1 MTIGKIL
8 KEFRQNS
15 QSPRELG
22 DKFERL
28 MLSYLK
34 TDPIYKEYFSEVWLW
49 MDFPKRGNM
58 PDTGIDLVAVIRD
71 TGDYCAIQCKCYGE
85 DQTLEKSDIDSFFTA
100 SGTNLFKKRMIIS
113 TTNKWSKNALA
124 ALDGQQIPVIRAT
137 IYDLANSPI
146 DWDQFS
152 LENPDHLELK
162 PKKKIRPHQQTA
174 LEKVLTGF
182 QTGNRGKL
190 IMACGTGKTFTA
202 LKIAENFPK
211 ENNLILFLVPSISL
225 LSQTLREW
233 TAETDINFH
242 SIAVCSDV
250 NVGKSKQKSKN
261 DDLADITVND
271 LAFPATTNAND
282 IIKSYQKIREN
293 NTAKVNNTPN
303 VETFHGTSLQ
313 KNPTSL
319 QKNPT
324 SLQKNPTSLQ
334 KNPTSLQKNP
344 TSLQKNP
351 TSLQNQNQHNQSE
364 LTVIFSTYQSIQ
376 AIADA
381 QKQGLPEFDL
391 IICDEA
397 HRTTGVTIAG
407 EDESYFVRVH
417 NQDFMQAK
425 KRLYM
430 TATPKIY
437 SDDTKVQAQEN
448 DAFLCSMDDVDIY
461 GQEFH
466 RLSFGEAVSV
476 GLLTDYKVMVLAV
489 DEKFVSA
496 TFQQQLADANN
507 ELNLDDAVKIVG
519 CWNGLAKRLIKD
531 AQGEDIED
539 NNPMKRAVAFSR
551 SIKDSK
557 KIVDVFADIIN
568 QYQQLNPDDED
579 FLECNLDHVDGTQNS
594 LERNSKLEWLKAE
607 LPLTPTKGG
616 NSGNI
621 CRILSNARCLSEGV
635 DIPALDAV
643 MFLTPRNSVV
653 DVVQSVG
660 RVMRKAEG
668 KKYGYIIL
676 PVGIP
681 ADIPPEVALKD
692 NQKYQVIWRVLQALR
707 SHDDRFN
714 DTVNK
719 IELNKRR
726 PPQIAVIGVGGK
738 TENDGSSQS
747 AKKGSSYKQLEL
759 NFPIEE
765 WRNAIYAKIV
775 TKCGDRQ
782 YWEKWAKN
790 VAEIADTHIS
800 RIKALLVGANG
811 RSPLQSEAKK
821 VFDEFITGLHQNIN
835 PNVTEDEAIEMLS
848 QHLITKPVFDALFEG
863 YEFTKYNPVS
873 QTMQRMLDVLES
885 QSLQKEVKTL
895 DKFYESV
902 RKKASGID
910 NAEGKQRIIIELY
923 DKFFRAAF
931 PRLVERL
938 GIVYTPVEVV
948 DFIIKSADFALK
960 QEFGVGLTDEGVHI
974 LDPFTG
980 TGTFMVRLL
989 QSGLIKPEDLQR
1001 KFSYELHCNEI
1012 VLLAYY
1018 IAAIN
1023 IEESYHFL
1031 AGGEYQ
1037 PFNGIV
1043 LTDTFQMFENAGYL
1057 LESIFPENNQRV
1069 INQKQR
1075 DITVIIGNPP
1085 YSAGQTSEN
1094 DGNKNLKYE
1103 NLDQKIANSYA
1114 KHSTATLKNSLYDS
1128 YIRGFR
1134 WASDRIKDQGI
1145 VCFVSNGSFIDN
1157 NAMDGFRKCLVDEFT
1172 SIYCF
1177 NLRGNQRT
1185 SGEIARKEGGKIFGS
1200 GSRATIAI
1208 IFLIKNSSKK
1218 SENKVFYHDI
1228 GDYLSQKEK
1237 LDIIKNFGDI
1247 STIKWQKITP
1257 NENYDWI
1264 NQRNDDFES
1273 FISLGDKKDAT
1284 TKTIFDVYSMGVKTN
1299 RDNWVYNFS
1308 HQLVINNMTRMI
1320 DFYNQQVEEFKN
1332 HLKGQTL
1339 TNAEQRKKQVEN
1351 FIDTD
1356 PKKISWSGELKDDC
1370 GKLIIHAFN
1379 PSEVVKSMYRP
1390 FCNQAYYYNK
1400 DLNNRLYQIP
1410 KIFPN
1415 QNLENLAIYVT
1426 GIGASKDFSALII
1439 DVIPNLHL
1447 HDTGQCFPLYTYEK
1461 QSELGEL
1468 FATATTEQYTK
1479 KENIPD
1485 SILKEYQQ
1493 KYEDKTITKSDIFYY
1508 IYGVLHS
1515 PEYKQRFA
1523 SDLKKMLPR
1532 IPFTADF
1539 WTFSQAGR
1547 ELAYYHL
1554 NYETI
1559 EPYELEEFKKDLYLD
1574 HQDYQVEKMVFGK
1587 NKNGLDKTI
1596 IIYNSKLTL
1605 SQIPLE
1611 AYEYIVNGKSALE
1624 WIMERYKVTKDK
1636 DSGIINDPNHW
1647 SENPR
1652 YIVDL
1657 VKRIVRVSLETV
1669 RIVKSLPALNEW

>member
-1 MTIGKIL
+1 MTIRSVL
-8 KEFRQNS
+8 NEFRENS
-15 QSPRELG
+15 TSPRDLG

-28 MLSYLK
+28 MLNYLQ
-34 TDPIYKEYFSEVWLW
+34 TDPIYKECFSQVWMW

-85 DQTLEKSDIDSFFTA
+85 NQTLEKSDIDSFFTT

-113 TTNKWSKNALA
+113 TTNKWSKNAEA
-124 ALDGQQIPVIRAT
+124 ALDSQQIPVIRAT
-137 IYDLANSPI
+137 IYNLENSPI
-146 DWDQFS
+146 DWDKFS
-152 LENPDHLELK
+152 FKNPDHLELK
-162 PKKKIRPHQQTA
+162 PKKQIRTHQQTA

-182 QTGNRGKL
+182 KTGDRGKL

-202 LKIAENFPK
+202 LKIAENFPR

-233 TAETDINFH
+233 TAESDINFH

-250 NVGKSKQKSKN
+250 NVGKNKKKSQN
-261 DDLADITVND
+261 DDLADITIND
-271 LAFPATTNAND
+271 LAFPPTTNAQD
-282 IIKSYQKIREN
+282 IIKSYR
-293 NTAKVNNTPN
+293 AFNTPQPPL
-303 VETFHGTSLQ
+303 ERGAFDSPLESSL
-313 KNPTSL
+313 PL
-319 QKNPT
+319 QGGVRGG
-324 SLQKNPTSLQ
+324 
-334 KNPTSLQKNP
+334 
-344 TSLQKNP
+344 
-351 TSLQNQNQHNQSE
+351 

-376 AIADA
+376 SISDA
-381 QKQGLPEFDL
+381 QKKGLPEFDL

-397 HRTTGVTIAG
+397 HRTTGVTISG
-407 EDESYFVRVH
+407 EDESYFVKVH
-417 NQDFMQAK
+417 NQDFIQAK

-430 TATPKIY
+430 TATPKLY
-437 SDDTKVQAQEN
+437 SDETKVQAQEN
-448 DAFLCSMDDVDIY
+448 DAFLCSMDDVNIY
-461 GQEFH
+461 GKEFH
-466 RLSFGEAVSV
+466 RLNFGEAVST

-507 ELNLDDAVKIVG
+507 ELNLDDAVKIIG
-519 CWNGLAKRLIKD
+519 CWNGLAKRLIQD
-531 AQGEDIED
+531 AQGEEIED

-551 SIKDSK
+551 TIKDSQ
-557 KIVDVFADIIN
+557 KIVDLFADIVN
-568 QYQQLNPDDED
+568 DYQQLNPDDET
-579 FLECNLDHVDGTQNS
+579 FLQCNLDHVDGKQNA
-594 LERNSKLEWLKAE
+594 LERNSKLEWLKAD
-607 LPLTPTKGG
+607 TSAQG
-616 NSGNI
+616 SI

-635 DIPALDAV
+635 DVPALDAV

-681 ADIPPEVALKD
+681 ADIPPEIALKD
-692 NQKYQVIWRVLQALR
+692 NQKYKVIWQVLQALR

-738 TENDGSSQS
+738 TENNGRGERPF
-747 AKKGSSYKQLEL
+747 APTYKQLEL

-782 YWEKWAKN
+782 YWEKWAKD
-790 VAEIADTHIS
+790 VADIADTHIS
-800 RIKALLVGANG
+800 RIKALLGANG

-848 QHLITKPVFDALFEG
+848 QHLITKPIFDALFEG

-873 QTMQRMLDVLES
+873 QTMQRMLDVLEG

-895 DKFYESV
+895 EKFYESV

-960 QEFGVGLTDEGVHI
+960 QEFGVGLSDEGVHI

-1001 KFSYELHCNEI
+1001 KFTSELHANEI

-1023 IEESYHFL
+1023 IEESYHYL
-1031 AGGEYQ
+1031 TGNVYQ

-1075 DITVIIGNPP
+1075 NITVIIGNPP

-1114 KHSTATLKNSLYDS
+1114 KYSTATLKNSLYDS

-1185 SGEIARKEGGKIFGS
+1185 SGEQSRKEGGKIFGS

-1247 STIKWQKITP
+1247 STMKWQEITP

-1264 NQRNDDFES
+1264 NQRHDDFES
-1273 FISLGDKKDAT
+1273 FISLGDKKDKT
-1284 TKTIFDVYSMGVKTN
+1284 SKTIFDVYSGGVKTN

-1308 HQLVINNMTRMI
+1308 QQSVIDNMTRMI
-1320 DFYNQQVEEFKN
+1320 DFYNQQVEDFKN
-1332 HLKGQTL
+1332 YLKGQTL

-1351 FIDTD
+1351 F
-1356 PKKISWSGELKDDC
+1356 
-1370 GKLIIHAFN
+1370 
-1379 PSEVVKSMYRP
+1379 
-1390 FCNQAYYYNK
+1390 QAYYYNK
-1400 DLNNRLYQIP
+1400 DLNNRLYQMP

-1415 QNLENLAIYVT
+1415 QNLENLVICVT
-1426 GIGASKDFSALII
+1426 GVGVVKDFSALISNL
-1439 DVIPNLHL
+1439 IPDLCIQGAA
-1447 HDTGQCFPLYTYEK
+1447 TAGQCFPLYTYEK

-1485 SILKEYQQ
+1485 SIFKEYQQ

-1547 ELAYYHL
+1547 ELGYYHL

-1574 HQDYQVEKMVFGK
+1574 DKDYQVEKMVFGK
-1587 NKNGLDKTI
+1587 NKNGIDKTI

-1611 AYEYIVNGKSALE
+1611 AYEYKVCDKSALE

-1669 RIVKSLPALNEW
+1669 RIVKSLPALNEI

>member
-1 MTIGKIL
+1 MK
-8 KEFRQNS
+8 
-15 QSPRELG
+15 
-22 DKFERL
+22 
-28 MLSYLK
+28 
-34 TDPIYKEYFSEVWLW
+34 
-49 MDFPKRGNM
+49 
-58 PDTGIDLVAVIRD
+58 
-71 TGDYCAIQCKCYGE
+71 
-85 DQTLEKSDIDSFFTA
+85 
-100 SGTNLFKKRMIIS
+100 
-113 TTNKWSKNALA
+113 
-124 ALDGQQIPVIRAT
+124 
-137 IYDLANSPI
+137 
-146 DWDQFS
+146 
-152 LENPDHLELK
+152 
-162 PKKKIRPHQQTA
+162 
-174 LEKVLTGF
+174 
-182 QTGNRGKL
+182 
-190 IMACGTGKTFTA
+190 
-202 LKIAENFPK
+202 
-211 ENNLILFLVPSISL
+211 
-225 LSQTLREW
+225 
-233 TAETDINFH
+233 
-242 SIAVCSDV
+242 
-250 NVGKSKQKSKN
+250 
-261 DDLADITVND
+261 
-271 LAFPATTNAND
+271 
-282 IIKSYQKIREN
+282 
-293 NTAKVNNTPN
+293 
-303 VETFHGTSLQ
+303 
-313 KNPTSL
+313 
-319 QKNPT
+319 
-324 SLQKNPTSLQ
+324 
-334 KNPTSLQKNP
+334 
-344 TSLQKNP
+344 
-351 TSLQNQNQHNQSE
+351 
-364 LTVIFSTYQSIQ
+364 
-376 AIADA
+376 
-381 QKQGLPEFDL
+381 
-391 IICDEA
+391 
-397 HRTTGVTIAG
+397 
-407 EDESYFVRVH
+407 VH
-417 NQDFMQAK
+417 NQDFIQAK

-430 TATPKIY
+430 TATPKLY
-437 SDDTKVQAQEN
+437 SDETKVQAQEN
-448 DAFLCSMDDVDIY
+448 DAFLCSMDDVNIY
-461 GQEFH
+461 GKEFH
-466 RLSFGEAVSV
+466 RLNFGEAVST

-507 ELNLDDAVKIVG
+507 ELNLDDAVKIIG
-519 CWNGLAKRLIKD
+519 CWNGLAKRLIQD
-531 AQGEDIED
+531 AQGEEIED

-551 SIKDSK
+551 TIKDSQ
-557 KIVDVFADIIN
+557 KIVDLFADIVN
-568 QYQQLNPDDED
+568 DYQQLNPDDET
-579 FLECNLDHVDGTQNS
+579 FLQCNLDHVDGKQNA
-594 LERNSKLEWLKAE
+594 LERNSKLEWLKAD
-607 LPLTPTKGG
+607 TSAQG
-616 NSGNI
+616 SI

-635 DIPALDAV
+635 DVPALDAV

-681 ADIPPEVALKD
+681 ADIPPEIALKD
-692 NQKYQVIWRVLQALR
+692 NQKYKVIWQVLQALR

-738 TENDGSSQS
+738 TENNGRGERPF
-747 AKKGSSYKQLEL
+747 APTYKQLEL

-782 YWEKWAKN
+782 YWEKWAKD
-790 VAEIADTHIS
+790 VADIADTHIS
-800 RIKALLVGANG
+800 RIKALLGANG

-848 QHLITKPVFDALFEG
+848 QHLITKPIFDALFEG

-873 QTMQRMLDVLES
+873 QTMQRMLDVLEG

-895 DKFYESV
+895 EKFYESV

-960 QEFGVGLTDEGVHI
+960 QEFGVGLSDEGVHI

-1001 KFSYELHCNEI
+1001 KFTSELHANEI

-1023 IEESYHFL
+1023 IEESYHYL
-1031 AGGEYQ
+1031 TGNVYQ

-1075 DITVIIGNPP
+1075 NITVIIGNPP

-1114 KHSTATLKNSLYDS
+1114 KYSTATLKNSLYDS

-1177 NLRGNQRT
+1177 NLRGNART
-1185 SGEIARKEGGKIFGS
+1185 SGEQRRQEKGNVFGEGT
-1200 GSRATIAI
+1200 RTTIAI

-1247 STIKWQKITP
+1247 STMKWQEITP

-1264 NQRNDDFES
+1264 NQRHDDFES

-1284 TKTIFDVYSMGVKTN
+1284 SKTIFDVYSGGVKTN
-1299 RDNWVYNFS
+1299 RDVWVYNFS
-1308 HQLVINNMTRMI
+1308 HQSVINNMTRMI

-1356 PKKISWSGELKDDC
+1356 PKKISWSRELKYHVGRDIEHSFKSDF
-1370 GKLIIHAFN
+1370 ITY
-1379 PSEVVKSMYRP
+1379 SMYRP
-1390 FCNQAYYYNK
+1390 FCKQWIYFDKNFNDVQGQM
-1400 DLNNRLYQIP
+1400 L

-1415 QNLENLAIYVT
+1415 QNLENLAICVT
-1426 GIGASKDFSALII
+1426 GIGASKDFSALIT
-1439 DVIPNLHL
+1439 DVIPNLHF
-1447 HDTGQCFPLYTYEK
+1447 HDTCQCFPLYTYEK
-1461 QSELGEL
+1461 QSELGSL

-1493 KYEDKTITKSDIFYY
+1493 KYQDKTITKSDIFYY

-1547 ELAYYHL
+1547 ELGYYHL

-1559 EPYELEEFKKDLYLD
+1559 EPYELEEFKKELYLD
-1574 HQDYQVEKMVFGK
+1574 DKDYQVEKMVFGK
-1587 NKNGLDKTI
+1587 NKNGIDKTI

-1669 RIVKSLPALNEW
+1669 RIVKSLPALNEI

>member
-1 MTIGKIL
+1 MTINTIL
-8 KEFRQNS
+8 DEFRQNAN
-15 QSPRELG
+15 SPRDLG

-28 MLSYLK
+28 MVQYLK
-34 TDPIYKEYFSEVWLW
+34 TDPFYKQHFSEVWMW

-58 PDTGIDLVAVIRD
+58 PDTGIDLVAIERD
-71 TGDYCAIQCKCYGE
+71 TGDYCAIQCKCYAE

-113 TTNKWSKNALA
+113 TTDRWSKNAES
-124 ALDGQQIPVIRAT
+124 ALSNQQIPVVRAS
-137 IYDLANSPI
+137 IYDLANSPV
-146 DWDQFS
+146 DWDKYS
-152 LENPDHLELK
+152 LKNPDNLELK
-162 PKKKIRPHQQTA
+162 PKKQIRPHQQTA
-174 LEKVLTGF
+174 LEKVLAGF
-182 QTGNRGKL
+182 KNGDRGKL

-202 LKIAENFPK
+202 LKIAENFPR

-233 TAETDINFH
+233 TAESDINFH

-250 NVGKSKQKSKN
+250 NVGKNKKKSQN
-261 DDLADITVND
+261 DDLADLTIND
-271 LAFPATTNAND
+271 LAFPPTTNAND

-293 NTAKVNNTPN
+293 NTENVNNIPN
-303 VETFHGTSLQ
+303 IETFHGTSLQ
-313 KNPTSL
+313 
-319 QKNPT
+319 
-324 SLQKNPTSLQ
+324 
-334 KNPTSLQKNP
+334 
-344 TSLQKNP
+344 
-351 TSLQNQNQHNQSE
+351 NQHNQTE

-376 AIADA
+376 AISDA
-381 QKQGLPEFDL
+381 QLKGLPEFDL

-397 HRTTGVTIAG
+397 HRTTGVTISG
-407 EDESYFVRVH
+407 EDESYFVKVH
-417 NQDFMQAK
+417 NQDFLKSK

-437 SDDTKVQAQEN
+437 SQDTKVQAQEN
-448 DAFLCSMDDVDIY
+448 DAVLCSMDDGDIY
-461 GQEFH
+461 GKEFH
-466 RLSFGEAVSV
+466 RLSFGEAVST
-476 GLLTDYKVMVLAV
+476 GLLSDYKVMVLAV

-507 ELNLDDAVKIVG
+507 ELNLDDAVKIIG

-531 AQGEDIED
+531 TEGEDIED
-539 NNPMKRAVAFSR
+539 INPMKRAVAFSR
-551 SIKDSK
+551 TIKDSQ
-557 KIVDVFADIIN
+557 KIVKLFADIIN
-568 QYQQLNPDDED
+568 QYQQLNPDDEE
-579 FLECNLDHVDGTQNS
+579 LLNCHLDHVDGTQNS
-594 LERNSKLEWLKAE
+594 LQRNGKLEWLKAE
-607 LPLTPTKGG
+607 PPTREG

-635 DIPALDAV
+635 DVPALDAV
-643 MFLTPRNSVV
+643 IFLTPRNSMV

-676 PVGIP
+676 PIGIP
-681 ADIPPEVALKD
+681 ADMSPDVALKD
-692 NQKYQVIWRVLQALR
+692 NEKYKVIWSVLQALR
-707 SHDDRFN
+707 SHDERFN
-714 DTVNK
+714 ETVNK

-726 PPQIAVIGVGGK
+726 PPQIAVVGVGGK
-738 TENDGSSQS
+738 TENNGSSQS

-765 WRNAIYAKIV
+765 WRDAIYAKIV
-775 TKCGDRQ
+775 VKCGNRR
-782 YWEKWAKN
+782 YWEDWAKD
-790 VAEIADTHIS
+790 VARIADTHTS
-800 RIKALLVGANG
+800 RIKGLLAN
-811 RSPLQSEAKK
+811 SESEAKQ

-835 PNVTEDEAIEMLS
+835 PNVSEDEAIEMLS

-863 YEFTKYNPVS
+863 YEFTKFNPVS
-873 QTMQRMLDVLES
+873 QTMQRMLDLLES

-895 DKFYESV
+895 EKFYQSV
-902 RKKASGID
+902 RERASGID

-960 QEFGVGLTDEGVHI
+960 QEFGVGLSDEGVNV

-980 TGTFMVRLL
+980 TGTFIVRLL

-1001 KFSYELHCNEI
+1001 KFTSELHGNEI

-1031 AGGEYQ
+1031 SGGKYE

-1043 LTDTFQMFENAGYL
+1043 LTDTFQMSENEGYL

-1085 YSAGQTSEN
+1085 YSAGQKNEN
-1094 DGNKNLKYE
+1094 DGNKNLKYD
-1103 NLDQKIANSYA
+1103 NLDEKIGNSYV
-1114 KHSTATLKNSLYDS
+1114 KYSTATLRNSLYGS
-1128 YIRGFR
+1128 EIRALR
-1134 WASDRIKDQGI
+1134 WASDRIKDRGI
-1145 VCFVSNGSFIDN
+1145 ICFVTNGAFIYK
-1157 NAMDGFRKCLVDEFT
+1157 AFADGLRKCLANEFT

-1177 NLRGNQRT
+1177 NLRGDMRVSNWK
-1185 SGEIARKEGGKIFGS
+1185 EEGGKIFGS
-1200 GSRATIAI
+1200 GSQAGIAI
-1208 IFLIKNSSKK
+1208 ILLVKNPNQKTETK
-1218 SENKVFYHDI
+1218 IFYHDI
-1228 GDYLSQKEK
+1228 GDYLSREQK
-1237 LDIIKNFGDI
+1237 LSIINNFADI
-1247 STIKWQKITP
+1247 SSITWQEITP
-1257 NENYDWI
+1257 NQNYDWI
-1264 NQRNDDFES
+1264 NQRNDIFES
-1273 FISLGDKKDAT
+1273 FISLGDKKDANS
-1284 TKTIFDVYSMGVKTN
+1284 KTIFDLYSRGVISC
-1299 RDNWVYNFS
+1299 RDAWVYNFS
-1308 HQLVINNMTRMI
+1308 FQSVINNMDRMI
-1320 DFYNQQVEEFKN
+1320 DFYNQQVESFKQYI
-1332 HLKGQTL
+1332 KGQNL
-1339 TNAEQRKKQVEN
+1339 TNAEQRKKQVEK

-1356 PKKISWSGELKDDC
+1356 TTKISWTRELKEDC
-1370 GKLIIHAFN
+1370 GKLKIHIFN
-1379 PSEVVKSMYRP
+1379 AHEVTKGMYRP
-1390 FCNQAYYYNK
+1390 FCKQFYYFNRY
-1400 DLNNRLYQIP
+1400 LNNCVYQIP
-1410 KIFPN
+1410 KFFPN
-1415 QNLENLAIYVT
+1415 QDLKNLVICVV
-1426 GIGASKDFSALII
+1426 GVGAQKDFSALIT
-1439 DVIPNLHL
+1439 DVIPNLHFQ
-1447 HDTGQCFPLYTYEK
+1447 HTSQCFPLYNYEK
-1461 QSELGEL
+1461 QSELGSL
-1468 FATATTEQYTK
+1468 FATASTEQYTK

-1493 KYEDKTITKSDIFYY
+1493 KYQDKTISKEDIFYY

-1539 WTFSQAGR
+1539 WTFSKAGR
-1547 ELAYYHL
+1547 ELAYWHI

-1559 EPYELEEFKKDLYLD
+1559 EPYTLEEFKKELFLNDE
-1574 HQDYQVEKMVFGK
+1574 DYRVEKMVFGK
-1587 NKNGLDKTI
+1587 NKNGIDKTI

-1652 YIVDL
+1652 YIVEL

-1669 RIVKSLPALNEW
+1669 KIVNSLPALNEIV

>member
-1 MTIGKIL
+1 MTIRSVL
-8 KEFRQNS
+8 NEFRENS
-15 QSPRELG
+15 TSPRDLG

-28 MLSYLK
+28 MLNYLQ
-34 TDPIYKEYFSEVWLW
+34 TDPIYKECFSQVWMW

-85 DQTLEKSDIDSFFTA
+85 NQTLEKSDIDSFFTT

-113 TTNKWSKNALA
+113 TTNKWSKNAEA
-124 ALDGQQIPVIRAT
+124 ALDSQQIPVIRAT
-137 IYDLANSPI
+137 IYNLENSPI
-146 DWDQFS
+146 DWDKFS
-152 LENPDHLELK
+152 FKNPDHLELK
-162 PKKKIRPHQQTA
+162 PKKQIRTHQQTA

-182 QTGNRGKL
+182 KMGDRGKL

-202 LKIAENFPK
+202 LKIAENFPR

-233 TAETDINFH
+233 TAESDINFH

-250 NVGKSKQKSKN
+250 NVGKNKKKSQN
-261 DDLADITVND
+261 DDLADLTIND
-271 LAFPATTNAND
+271 LAFPPTTNAED
-282 IIKSYQKIREN
+282 IIKSYR
-293 NTAKVNNTPN
+293 AFNTPQPPL
-303 VETFHGTSLQ
+303 ETGAFDSPLESSL
-313 KNPTSL
+313 PL
-319 QKNPT
+319 QGGVRGG
-324 SLQKNPTSLQ
+324 
-334 KNPTSLQKNP
+334 
-344 TSLQKNP
+344 
-351 TSLQNQNQHNQSE
+351 

-376 AIADA
+376 SISDA
-381 QKQGLPEFDL
+381 QKKGLPEFDL

-397 HRTTGVTIAG
+397 HRTTGVTISG
-407 EDESYFVRVH
+407 EDESYFVKVH
-417 NQDFMQAK
+417 NQDFIQAK

-430 TATPKIY
+430 TATPKLY
-437 SDDTKVQAQEN
+437 SDETKVQAQEN
-448 DAFLCSMDDVDIY
+448 DAFLCSMDDVNIY
-461 GQEFH
+461 GKEFH
-466 RLSFGEAVSV
+466 RLNFGEAVST

-507 ELNLDDAVKIVG
+507 ELNLDDAVKIIG
-519 CWNGLAKRLIKD
+519 CWNGLAKRLIQD
-531 AQGEDIED
+531 AQGEEIED

-551 SIKDSK
+551 TIKDSQ
-557 KIVDVFADIIN
+557 KIVDLFADIVN
-568 QYQQLNPDDED
+568 DYQQLNPDDET
-579 FLECNLDHVDGTQNS
+579 FLQCNLDHVDGKQNA
-594 LERNSKLEWLKAE
+594 LERNSKLEWLKAD
-607 LPLTPTKGG
+607 TSAQG
-616 NSGNI
+616 SI

-635 DIPALDAV
+635 DVPALDAV

-681 ADIPPEVALKD
+681 ADIPPEIALKD
-692 NQKYQVIWRVLQALR
+692 NQKYKVIWQVLQALR

-738 TENDGSSQS
+738 TENNGRGERPF
-747 AKKGSSYKQLEL
+747 APTYKQLEL

-782 YWEKWAKN
+782 YWEKWAKD
-790 VAEIADTHIS
+790 VADIADTHIS
-800 RIKALLVGANG
+800 RIKALLGANG

-848 QHLITKPVFDALFEG
+848 QHLITKPIFDALFEG

-873 QTMQRMLDVLES
+873 QTMQRMLDVLEG

-895 DKFYESV
+895 EKFYESV

-960 QEFGVGLTDEGVHI
+960 QEFGVGLSDEGVHI

-1001 KFSYELHCNEI
+1001 KFTSELHANEI

-1023 IEESYHFL
+1023 IEESYHYL
-1031 AGGEYQ
+1031 TGNVYQ

-1075 DITVIIGNPP
+1075 NITVIIGNPP

-1114 KHSTATLKNSLYDS
+1114 KHSTATNKNSLYDS

-1145 VCFVSNGSFIDN
+1145 VCFVSNGSFIDG

-1185 SGEIARKEGGKIFGS
+1185 SGEQSRKEGGKIFGS

-1247 STIKWQKITP
+1247 SNMKWQEITP

-1273 FISLGDKKDAT
+1273 FMSLGDKKDAT
-1284 TKTIFDVYSMGVKTN
+1284 SKTIFDVYSMGVKTN

-1308 HQLVINNMTRMI
+1308 QQSVIDNMTRMI
-1320 DFYNQQVEEFKN
+1320 DFYNEQVEDFKK
-1332 HLKGQTL
+1332 HLKGHAL
-1339 TNAEQRKKQVEN
+1339 NNVEQRKKQVES
-1351 FIDTD
+1351 FINNNTQQ
-1356 PKKISWSGELKDDC
+1356 INWSRGLKNDLGRFINYEFSHDSVFM
-1370 GKLIIHAFN
+1370 GI
-1379 PSEVVKSMYRP
+1379 YRP
-1390 FCNQAYYYNK
+1390 YCKNWVYFNK
-1400 DLNNRLYQIP
+1400 YFNDMIYQLP

-1415 QNLENLAIYVT
+1415 QNLDNLVICVT
-1426 GIGASKDFSALII
+1426 GIGAGKDFSALIT
-1439 DVIPNLHL
+1439 DVIPNLHF
-1447 HDTGQCFPLYTYEK
+1447 HDTSQCFPLYTYEK

-1493 KYEDKTITKSDIFYY
+1493 KYQDKTITKSDIFYY

-1547 ELAYYHL
+1547 ELGYYHL

-1574 HQDYQVEKMVFGK
+1574 DKDYQVEKMVFGK
-1587 NKNGLDKTI
+1587 NKNGIDKTI

-1669 RIVKSLPALNEW
+1669 RIVKSLPALNEI

>member
-1 MTIGKIL
+1 MK
-8 KEFRQNS
+8 
-15 QSPRELG
+15 
-22 DKFERL
+22 
-28 MLSYLK
+28 
-34 TDPIYKEYFSEVWLW
+34 
-49 MDFPKRGNM
+49 
-58 PDTGIDLVAVIRD
+58 
-71 TGDYCAIQCKCYGE
+71 
-85 DQTLEKSDIDSFFTA
+85 
-100 SGTNLFKKRMIIS
+100 
-113 TTNKWSKNALA
+113 
-124 ALDGQQIPVIRAT
+124 
-137 IYDLANSPI
+137 
-146 DWDQFS
+146 
-152 LENPDHLELK
+152 
-162 PKKKIRPHQQTA
+162 
-174 LEKVLTGF
+174 
-182 QTGNRGKL
+182 
-190 IMACGTGKTFTA
+190 
-202 LKIAENFPK
+202 
-211 ENNLILFLVPSISL
+211 
-225 LSQTLREW
+225 
-233 TAETDINFH
+233 
-242 SIAVCSDV
+242 
-250 NVGKSKQKSKN
+250 
-261 DDLADITVND
+261 
-271 LAFPATTNAND
+271 
-282 IIKSYQKIREN
+282 
-293 NTAKVNNTPN
+293 
-303 VETFHGTSLQ
+303 
-313 KNPTSL
+313 
-319 QKNPT
+319 
-324 SLQKNPTSLQ
+324 
-334 KNPTSLQKNP
+334 
-344 TSLQKNP
+344 
-351 TSLQNQNQHNQSE
+351 
-364 LTVIFSTYQSIQ
+364 
-376 AIADA
+376 
-381 QKQGLPEFDL
+381 
-391 IICDEA
+391 
-397 HRTTGVTIAG
+397 
-407 EDESYFVRVH
+407 VH
-417 NQDFMQAK
+417 NQDFIQAK

-430 TATPKIY
+430 TATPKLY
-437 SDDTKVQAQEN
+437 SDETKVQAQEN
-448 DAFLCSMDDVDIY
+448 DAFLCSMDDVNIY
-461 GQEFH
+461 GKEFH
-466 RLSFGEAVSV
+466 RLNFGEAVST

-507 ELNLDDAVKIVG
+507 ELNLDDAVKIIG
-519 CWNGLAKRLIKD
+519 CWNGLAKRLIQD
-531 AQGEDIED
+531 AQGEEIED

-551 SIKDSK
+551 TIKDSQ
-557 KIVDVFADIIN
+557 KIVDLFADIVN
-568 QYQQLNPDDED
+568 DYQQLNPDDET
-579 FLECNLDHVDGTQNS
+579 FLQCNLDHVDGKQNA
-594 LERNSKLEWLKAE
+594 LERNSKLEWLKAD
-607 LPLTPTKGG
+607 TSAQG
-616 NSGNI
+616 SI

-635 DIPALDAV
+635 DVPALDAV

-681 ADIPPEVALKD
+681 ADIPPEIALKD
-692 NQKYQVIWRVLQALR
+692 NQKYKVIWQVLQALR

-738 TENDGSSQS
+738 TENNGSSQS

-790 VAEIADTHIS
+790 VADIADTHIS
-800 RIKALLVGANG
+800 RIKALLEN
-811 RSPLQSEAKK
+811 SESEAKK

-848 QHLITKPVFDALFEG
+848 QHLITKPIFDALFEG

-873 QTMQRMLDVLES
+873 QTMQRMLDVLEG

-895 DKFYESV
+895 EKFYESV

-1001 KFSYELHCNEI
+1001 KFTSELHANEI

-1031 AGGEYQ
+1031 AQYPPTPLVKGGLNFNPINEGGLDFNPINEGGASFPPLIRGGKGGYQ

-1075 DITVIIGNPP
+1075 NITVIIGNPP

-1114 KHSTATLKNSLYDS
+1114 KYSTATLKNSLYDS

-1177 NLRGNQRT
+1177 NLRGNART
-1185 SGEIARKEGGKIFGS
+1185 SGEQRRQEKGNVFGEGT
-1200 GSRATIAI
+1200 RTTIAI

-1247 STIKWQKITP
+1247 STMKWQEITP

-1308 HQLVINNMTRMI
+1308 HQLVIDNMTRMI

-1356 PKKISWSGELKDDC
+1356 PKKISWTRELKEDC
-1370 GKLIIHAFN
+1370 GKLKIHLFN
-1379 PSEVVKSMYRP
+1379 EDEVTKGMYRP
-1390 FCNQAYYYNK
+1390 FCKQAYYFNRY
-1400 DLNNRLYQIP
+1400 LNNCVYQMP

-1415 QNLENLAIYVT
+1415 QNLENLAICVT
-1426 GIGASKDFSALII
+1426 GIGASKDFSALIT
-1439 DVIPNLHL
+1439 DVIPNLHF
-1447 HDTGQCFPLYTYEK
+1447 HDTCQCFPLYTYEK
-1461 QSELGEL
+1461 QSELGSL

-1493 KYEDKTITKSDIFYY
+1493 KYQDKTITKSDIFYY

-1547 ELAYYHL
+1547 ELGYYHL

-1574 HQDYQVEKMVFGK
+1574 DKDYQVEKMVFGK
-1587 NKNGLDKTI
+1587 NKNGIDKTI

-1669 RIVKSLPALNEW
+1669 RIVKSLPALNEI

>member
-1 MTIGKIL
+1 MTINTIL
-8 KEFRQNS
+8 AEFRQNS
-15 QSPRELG
+15 TSPRELG

-28 MLSYLK
+28 MLNFLK
-34 TDPIYKEYFSEVWLW
+34 TDPIYKEYFSEVWMW

-58 PDTGIDLVAVIRD
+58 PDTGIDLVGIIRD
-71 TGDYCAIQCKCYGE
+71 TGDYCAIQCKCYSP

-113 TTNKWSKNALA
+113 TTNKWSKNAEA
-124 ALDGQQIPVIRAT
+124 ALENQQIPVIRAD

-146 DWDQFS
+146 DWDKFS
-152 LENPDHLELK
+152 FKNPDHLELK
-162 PKKKIRPHQQTA
+162 PKKQIRPHQQTA
-174 LEKVLTGF
+174 LEKVLAGFKTGD
-182 QTGNRGKL
+182 RGKL

-202 LKIAENFPK
+202 LKIAENFPR

-233 TAETDINFH
+233 IAESEINFH

-250 NVGKSKQKSKN
+250 NVGKNKKKSKN
-261 DDLADITVND
+261 DDDLADLTIND
-271 LAFPATTNAND
+271 LAFPPTTNAED
-282 IIKSYQKIREN
+282 IIKSYR
-293 NTAKVNNTPN
+293 AFNTPQPPLERGAFDSPLESSPPSQGG
-303 VETFHGTSLQ
+303 VRGG
-313 KNPTSL
+313 
-319 QKNPT
+319 
-324 SLQKNPTSLQ
+324 
-334 KNPTSLQKNP
+334 
-344 TSLQKNP
+344 
-351 TSLQNQNQHNQSE
+351 

-376 AIADA
+376 AISDA
-381 QKQGLPEFDL
+381 QKKGLPEFDL

-397 HRTTGVTIAG
+397 HRTTGVTIFG

-417 NQDFMQAK
+417 NQDFIKAK

-430 TATPKIY
+430 TATPKIF

-448 DAFLCSMDDVDIY
+448 DAFLCSMDDVNIY
-461 GQEFH
+461 GKEFH
-466 RLSFGEAVSV
+466 RLSFGEAVST

-507 ELNLDDAVKIVG
+507 ELDLDDAVKIIG

-531 AQGEDIED
+531 AEGEEIEDI
-539 NNPMKRAVAFSR
+539 NPMKRAVAFSR
-551 SIKDSK
+551 TIKDSQ
-557 KIVDVFADIIN
+557 KIVKLFADIIN
-568 QYQQLNPDDED
+568 QYQQLNPDDEE
-579 FLECNLDHVDGTQNS
+579 LLQCNLDHVDGTQNS
-594 LERNSKLEWLKAE
+594 LQRNGKLEWLKAE
-607 LPLTPTKGG
+607 PPLTPPYQGGEWDTSLTPATKGG

-692 NQKYQVIWRVLQALR
+692 NQKYKVIWQVLQALR

-738 TENDGSSQS
+738 TENNGSSQS

-800 RIKALLVGANG
+800 RIKALLEN
-811 RSPLQSEAKK
+811 SESEAKK

-835 PNVTEDEAIEMLS
+835 PNVTPDEAIEMLS
-848 QHLITKPVFDALFEG
+848 QHLITKPIFDALFEG

-873 QTMQRMLDVLES
+873 QTMQRMLDVLEG

-895 DKFYESV
+895 EKFYESV

-1023 IEESYHFL
+1023 IEEAYHFL
-1031 AGGEYQ
+1031 TQYPPTPLVKGGLNFNPINEGGLDFNPINEGGASFPPLIRGGKGGYQ

-1157 NAMDGFRKCLVDEFT
+1157 NAMDGFRKCLVNEFT

-1177 NLRGNQRT
+1177 NLRGNART
-1185 SGEIARKEGGKIFGS
+1185 SGEQRRQEKGNVFGEGT
-1200 GSRATIAI
+1200 RTTIAI

-1247 STIKWQKITP
+1247 STMKWQEITP

-1264 NQRNDDFES
+1264 NQRHDDFES
-1273 FISLGDKKDAT
+1273 FMSLGDKKDAN
-1284 TKTIFDVYSMGVKTN
+1284 TKTIFDVYSNGLKTN
-1299 RDNWVYNFS
+1299 RDTWCYNFS
-1308 HQLVINNMTRMI
+1308 EKSVINNMKRMI
-1320 DFYNQQVEEFKN
+1320 DFYNEQVTAYQD
-1332 HLKGQTL
+1332 LKGT
-1339 TNAEQRKKQVEN
+1339 KPPVEK
-1351 FIDTD
+1351 FIDNDT
-1356 PKKISWSGELKDDC
+1356 KKISWSVNLKKDFERQ
-1370 GKLIIHAFN
+1370 IYHTYQ
-1379 PSEVVKSMYRP
+1379 SECVINSMYRP
-1390 FCNQAYYYNK
+1390 YCKQ
-1400 DLNNRLYQIP
+1400 RLYFNQKFNERPGQIP

-1415 QNLENLAIYVT
+1415 QDLENLVICVT
-1426 GIGASKDFSALII
+1426 GRGSTKEFSALITNFLPDLELI
-1439 DVIPNLHL
+1439 SKS
-1447 HDTGQCFPLYTYEK
+1447 QCFPLYTYEK

-1468 FATATTEQYTK
+1468 FATANTEQYTK

-1559 EPYELEEFKKDLYLD
+1559 EPYELEEFKKELYLD
-1574 HQDYQVEKMVFGK
+1574 DEDYQVEKMVFGK
-1587 NKNGLDKTI
+1587 NKNGIDKTI
-1596 IIYNSKLTL
+1596 IIYN
-1605 SQIPLE
+1605 I
-1611 AYEYIVNGKSALE
+1611 
-1624 WIMERYKVTKDK
+1624 
-1636 DSGIINDPNHW
+1636 GIIF
-1647 SENPR
+1647 EF
-1652 YIVDL
+1652 
-1657 VKRIVRVSLETV
+1657 
-1669 RIVKSLPALNEW
+1669 

>member
-1 MTIGKIL
+1 MTIRSVL
-8 KEFRQNS
+8 NEFRENS
-15 QSPRELG
+15 DSPRELG

-28 MLSYLK
+28 MLNYLQ
-34 TDPIYKEYFSEVWLW
+34 TDPIYKECFSQVWMW

-85 DQTLEKSDIDSFFTA
+85 NQTLEKSDIDSFFTT

-113 TTNKWSKNALA
+113 TTNKWSKNAEA

-137 IYDLANSPI
+137 IYNLENSPI
-146 DWDQFS
+146 DWDKFS
-152 LENPDHLELK
+152 LKNPDHLELK
-162 PKKKIRPHQQTA
+162 PKKQILLHQQTA
-174 LEKVLTGF
+174 LEKVLAGFKTGD
-182 QTGNRGKL
+182 RGKL

-202 LKIAENFPK
+202 LKIAENFPR

-250 NVGKSKQKSKN
+250 NVGKNKKKSQN

-271 LAFPATTNAND
+271 LAFPPTTNAED
-282 IIKSYQKIREN
+282 IIKSYR
-293 NTAKVNNTPN
+293 AFNTPQPPL
-303 VETFHGTSLQ
+303 ETGAFDSPLESSLPSQ
-313 KNPTSL
+313 GGVRGG
-319 QKNPT
+319 
-324 SLQKNPTSLQ
+324 
-334 KNPTSLQKNP
+334 
-344 TSLQKNP
+344 
-351 TSLQNQNQHNQSE
+351 

-376 AIADA
+376 AISDA
-381 QKQGLPEFDL
+381 QKKGLPEFDL

-397 HRTTGVTIAG
+397 HRTTGVTISG
-407 EDESYFVRVH
+407 EDESYFVKVH
-417 NQDFMQAK
+417 NQDFIKAK

-430 TATPKIY
+430 TATPKLY
-437 SDDTKVQAQEN
+437 SDETKVQAQEN
-448 DAFLCSMDDVDIY
+448 DAFLCSMDDVNIY
-461 GQEFH
+461 GKEFH
-466 RLSFGEAVSV
+466 RLNFGEAVST

-507 ELNLDDAVKIVG
+507 ELNLDDAVKIIG
-519 CWNGLAKRLIKD
+519 CWNGLAKRLIQD
-531 AQGEDIED
+531 AQGEEIED

-551 SIKDSK
+551 TIKDSQ
-557 KIVDVFADIIN
+557 KIVDLFADIVN
-568 QYQQLNPDDED
+568 DYQQLNPDDET
-579 FLECNLDHVDGTQNS
+579 FLQCNLDHVDGKQNA
-594 LERNSKLEWLKAE
+594 LERNSKLEWLKAD
-607 LPLTPTKGG
+607 TSAQG
-616 NSGNI
+616 SI

-635 DIPALDAV
+635 DVPALDAV

-681 ADIPPEVALKD
+681 ADIPPEIALKD
-692 NQKYQVIWRVLQALR
+692 NQKYKVIWQVLQALR

-738 TENDGSSQS
+738 TENNGSSQS

-782 YWEKWAKN
+782 YWEKWAKD
-790 VAEIADTHIS
+790 VADIADTHIS
-800 RIKALLVGANG
+800 RIKALLGANG

-848 QHLITKPVFDALFEG
+848 QHLITKPIFDALFEG

-873 QTMQRMLDVLES
+873 QTMQRMLDVLEG

-895 DKFYESV
+895 EKFYESV

-931 PRLVERL
+931 PKLVERL

-960 QEFGVGLTDEGVHI
+960 QEFGVGLSDEGVHI

-1001 KFSYELHCNEI
+1001 KFTSELHANEI

-1023 IEESYHFL
+1023 IEESYHYL
-1031 AGGEYQ
+1031 TGNVYQ

-1114 KHSTATLKNSLYDS
+1114 KHSTATNKNSLYDS

-1185 SGEIARKEGGKIFGS
+1185 SGEQSRKEGGKIFGS

-1247 STIKWQKITP
+1247 STMKWQEITP

-1273 FISLGDKKDAT
+1273 FMSLGDKKDAT
-1284 TKTIFDVYSMGVKTN
+1284 SKTIFDVYSMGVKTN

-1308 HQLVINNMTRMI
+1308 QQSVIDNMTRMI
-1320 DFYNQQVEEFKN
+1320 DFYNEQVEDFKK
-1332 HLKGQTL
+1332 HLKGHAL
-1339 TNAEQRKKQVEN
+1339 NNVEQRKKQVES
-1351 FIDTD
+1351 FINNNTQQ
-1356 PKKISWSGELKDDC
+1356 INWSRGLKNDLGRFINYEFSHDSVFM
-1370 GKLIIHAFN
+1370 GI
-1379 PSEVVKSMYRP
+1379 YRP
-1390 FCNQAYYYNK
+1390 YCKNWVYFNK
-1400 DLNNRLYQIP
+1400 YFNDMIYQLP

-1415 QNLENLAIYVT
+1415 QNLDNLVICVT
-1426 GIGASKDFSALII
+1426 GIGASKDFSALIT
-1439 DVIPNLHL
+1439 DVIPNLHF
-1447 HDTGQCFPLYTYEK
+1447 HDTSQCFPLYTYEK
-1461 QSELGEL
+1461 QSELGSL

-1485 SILKEYQQ
+1485 SIFKEYQQ

-1574 HQDYQVEKMVFGK
+1574 DKDYQVEKMVFGK
-1587 NKNGLDKTI
+1587 NKNGIDKTI

-1669 RIVKSLPALNEW
+1669 RIVKSLPALNEI

>member
-1 MTIGKIL
+1 VK
-8 KEFRQNS
+8 
-15 QSPRELG
+15 
-22 DKFERL
+22 
-28 MLSYLK
+28 
-34 TDPIYKEYFSEVWLW
+34 
-49 MDFPKRGNM
+49 
-58 PDTGIDLVAVIRD
+58 
-71 TGDYCAIQCKCYGE
+71 
-85 DQTLEKSDIDSFFTA
+85 
-100 SGTNLFKKRMIIS
+100 
-113 TTNKWSKNALA
+113 
-124 ALDGQQIPVIRAT
+124 
-137 IYDLANSPI
+137 
-146 DWDQFS
+146 
-152 LENPDHLELK
+152 
-162 PKKKIRPHQQTA
+162 
-174 LEKVLTGF
+174 
-182 QTGNRGKL
+182 
-190 IMACGTGKTFTA
+190 
-202 LKIAENFPK
+202 
-211 ENNLILFLVPSISL
+211 
-225 LSQTLREW
+225 
-233 TAETDINFH
+233 
-242 SIAVCSDV
+242 
-250 NVGKSKQKSKN
+250 
-261 DDLADITVND
+261 
-271 LAFPATTNAND
+271 
-282 IIKSYQKIREN
+282 
-293 NTAKVNNTPN
+293 
-303 VETFHGTSLQ
+303 
-313 KNPTSL
+313 
-319 QKNPT
+319 
-324 SLQKNPTSLQ
+324 
-334 KNPTSLQKNP
+334 
-344 TSLQKNP
+344 
-351 TSLQNQNQHNQSE
+351 
-364 LTVIFSTYQSIQ
+364 
-376 AIADA
+376 
-381 QKQGLPEFDL
+381 
-391 IICDEA
+391 
-397 HRTTGVTIAG
+397 
-407 EDESYFVRVH
+407 VH
-417 NQDFMQAK
+417 NQDFIKAK

-430 TATPKIY
+430 TATPKLY
-437 SDDTKVQAQEN
+437 SDETKVQAQEN
-448 DAFLCSMDDVDIY
+448 DAFLCSMDDVNIY
-461 GQEFH
+461 GKEFH
-466 RLSFGEAVSV
+466 RLNFGEAVST

-507 ELNLDDAVKIVG
+507 ELNLDDAVKIIG
-519 CWNGLAKRLIKD
+519 CWNGLAKRLIQD
-531 AQGEDIED
+531 AQGEEIED

-551 SIKDSK
+551 TIKDSQ
-557 KIVDVFADIIN
+557 KIVDLFADIVN
-568 QYQQLNPDDED
+568 DYQQLNPDDET
-579 FLECNLDHVDGTQNS
+579 FLQCNLDHVDGKQNS
-594 LERNSKLEWLKAE
+594 LERNSKLEWLKAD
-607 LPLTPTKGG
+607 TSAQG
-616 NSGNI
+616 SI

-635 DIPALDAV
+635 DVPALDAV

-681 ADIPPEVALKD
+681 ADIPPEIALKD
-692 NQKYQVIWRVLQALR
+692 NQKYKVIWQVLQALR

-738 TENDGSSQS
+738 TENNGSSQS

-782 YWEKWAKN
+782 YWEKWAKD
-790 VAEIADTHIS
+790 VADIADTHIS
-800 RIKALLVGANG
+800 RIKALLEN
-811 RSPLQSEAKK
+811 SESEAKK

-835 PNVTEDEAIEMLS
+835 PNVTPDEAIEMLS
-848 QHLITKPVFDALFEG
+848 QHLITKPIFDALFEG

-873 QTMQRMLDVLES
+873 QTMQRMLDVLEG

-895 DKFYESV
+895 EKFYESV

-931 PRLVERL
+931 PKLVERL

-960 QEFGVGLTDEGVHI
+960 QEFGVGLSDEGVHI

-1001 KFSYELHCNEI
+1001 KFTSELHANEI

-1023 IEESYHFL
+1023 IEESYHYL
-1031 AGGEYQ
+1031 TGNVYQ

-1075 DITVIIGNPP
+1075 NITVIIGNPP

-1145 VCFVSNGSFIDN
+1145 VCFVSNGSFIDG

-1185 SGEIARKEGGKIFGS
+1185 SGEQSRKEGGKIFGS

-1218 SENKVFYHDI
+1218 SENKVSYHDI
-1228 GDYLSQKEK
+1228 GDYLTQKEK

-1247 STIKWQKITP
+1247 STIKWQEITP

-1308 HQLVINNMTRMI
+1308 QQSVIDNMTRMI
-1320 DFYNQQVEEFKN
+1320 DFYNQQVEDFKN
-1332 HLKGQTL
+1332 YLKGQTL

-1400 DLNNRLYQIP
+1400 DLNNRLYQMP

-1415 QNLENLAIYVT
+1415 QNLENLVICIS
-1426 GIGASKDFSALII
+1426 GIGGSKEQSTLILNTLA
-1439 DVIPNLHL
+1439 DQNMQHSG
-1447 HDTGQCFPLYTYEK
+1447 TQCFPLYTYEK

-1479 KENIPD
+1479 KENVPD

-1493 KYEDKTITKSDIFYY
+1493 KYQDKTITKSDIFYY

-1574 HQDYQVEKMVFGK
+1574 DKDYQVEKMVFGK
-1587 NKNGLDKTI
+1587 NKNGIDKTI

-1669 RIVKSLPALNEW
+1669 RIVKSLPALNEI

>member
-1 MTIGKIL
+1 
-8 KEFRQNS
+8 
-15 QSPRELG
+15 
-22 DKFERL
+22 
-28 MLSYLK
+28 LK
-34 TDPIYKEYFSEVWLW
+34 TPCLE
-49 MDFPKRGNM
+49 RGAFDS
-58 PDTGIDLVAVIRD
+58 P
-71 TGDYCAIQCKCYGE
+71 
-85 DQTLEKSDIDSFFTA
+85 LES
-100 SGTNLFKKRMIIS
+100 
-113 TTNKWSKNALA
+113 
-124 ALDGQQIPVIRAT
+124 
-137 IYDLANSPI
+137 SPPL
-146 DWDQFS
+146 QGG
-152 LENPDHLELK
+152 
-162 PKKKIRPHQQTA
+162 
-174 LEKVLTGF
+174 V
-182 QTGNRGKL
+182 RG
-190 IMACGTGKTFTA
+190 G
-202 LKIAENFPK
+202 
-211 ENNLILFLVPSISL
+211 
-225 LSQTLREW
+225 
-233 TAETDINFH
+233 
-242 SIAVCSDV
+242 
-250 NVGKSKQKSKN
+250 
-261 DDLADITVND
+261 
-271 LAFPATTNAND
+271 
-282 IIKSYQKIREN
+282 
-293 NTAKVNNTPN
+293 
-303 VETFHGTSLQ
+303 
-313 KNPTSL
+313 
-319 QKNPT
+319 
-324 SLQKNPTSLQ
+324 
-334 KNPTSLQKNP
+334 
-344 TSLQKNP
+344 
-351 TSLQNQNQHNQSE
+351 

-376 AIADA
+376 SISDA
-381 QKQGLPEFDL
+381 QKKGLPEFDL

-397 HRTTGVTIAG
+397 HRTTGVTISG
-407 EDESYFVRVH
+407 EDESYFVKVH
-417 NQDFMQAK
+417 NQDFIQAK

-430 TATPKIY
+430 TATPKLY
-437 SDDTKVQAQEN
+437 SDETKVQAQEN
-448 DAFLCSMDDVDIY
+448 DAFLCSMDDVNIY
-461 GQEFH
+461 GKEFH
-466 RLSFGEAVSV
+466 RLNFGEAVSV

-607 LPLTPTKGG
+607 PPLTPTKGG

-692 NQKYQVIWRVLQALR
+692 NQKYQVIWQVLQALR

-738 TENDGSSQS
+738 TENNGSSQS

-790 VAEIADTHIS
+790 VADIADTHIS
-800 RIKALLVGANG
+800 RIKALLEN
-811 RSPLQSEAKK
+811 SESEAKK

-873 QTMQRMLDVLES
+873 QTMQRMLDVLEG

-895 DKFYESV
+895 EKFYESV

-960 QEFGVGLTDEGVHI
+960 QEFGVGLSDEGVHI

-1001 KFSYELHCNEI
+1001 KFTSELHANEI

-1031 AGGEYQ
+1031 VQTSPLTPLLRGEGNNENSPISASERGVGGVRSYQ

-1085 YSAGQTSEN
+1085 YSVGQKTQNES
-1094 DGNKNLKYE
+1094 NKNMKYE
-1103 NLDQKIANSYA
+1103 KLDAKIRNSYG
-1114 KHSTATLKNSLYDS
+1114 KYSTAQLQRNLFSS
-1128 YIRGFR
+1128 EIRALR
-1134 WASDRIKDQGI
+1134 WASDRIDNKGI
-1145 VCFVSNGSFIDN
+1145 VCFVSNGSFIDS

-1185 SGEIARKEGGKIFGS
+1185 SGEQSRKEGGKIFGS

-1208 IFLIKNSSKK
+1208 ILLIKNSSKK

-1237 LDIIKNFGDI
+1237 LDIIKDFGDI
-1247 STIKWQKITP
+1247 STIKWQEITP

-1273 FISLGDKKDAT
+1273 FISLGDKKDKT
-1284 TKTIFDVYSMGVKTN
+1284 SKTIFDVYSLGISSN
-1299 RDNWVYNFS
+1299 RDAWSYNFS
-1308 HQLVINNMTRMI
+1308 NLSLIKNMTKMI
-1320 DFYNQQVEEFKN
+1320 DFYNEQIEKFKIF
-1332 HLKGQTL
+1332 LKEKRQSLNDFEQT
-1339 TNAEQRKKQVEN
+1339 KKEVEN
-1351 FIDTD
+1351 FIDND
-1356 PKKISWSGELKDDC
+1356 PKNISWTDNLKTNF
-1370 GKLIIHAFN
+1370 GKLINHNFHHESLA
-1379 PSEVVKSMYRP
+1379 KGAYRP
-1390 FCNQAYYYNK
+1390 YCKQWVYFNK
-1400 DLNNRLYQIP
+1400 DLTERRYQFP

-1415 QNLENLAIYVT
+1415 QNLENLAICVT
-1426 GIGASKDFSALII
+1426 GIGASKDFSALIT
-1439 DVIPNLHL
+1439 DVIPNLHF
-1447 HDTGQCFPLYTYEK
+1447 HDTCQCFPLYTYEK
-1461 QSELGEL
+1461 QSELGSL

-1485 SILKEYQQ
+1485 SIFKEYQQ
-1493 KYEDKTITKSDIFYY
+1493 KYQDKTITKSDIFYY

-1574 HQDYQVEKMVFGK
+1574 DKDYQVEKMVFGK
-1587 NKNGLDKTI
+1587 NKNGIDKTI

-1669 RIVKSLPALNEW
+1669 RIVKSLPALNEI